1 MNERIKQLAEQAG
14 YKKDMFGIGHWDM
27 PECIRFAELVRQDE
41 RQAIKQAEKEST
53 LQEMSDI
60 GQDIEWDTSDMA
72 HRSGGLSVE
81 QEKLCKYCGG
91 IGRVVCGGKCM
102 PEQEPVAWMGDSIE
116 FYAKDHPTNSC
127 TIPLYTAPVKR
138 KWVGLTDKEIA
149 EYSDMFNGIRL
160 IKAIEALLRERNT

>member
-1 MNERIKQLAEQAG
+1 MNERIKELAKQAG
-14 YKKDMFGIGHWDM
+14 LQPYYDKEF
-27 PECIRFAELVRQDE
+27 IRFAELVRQDE

-102 PEQEPVAWMGDSIE
+102 PEQEPWDTSDMAHRSG
-116 FYAKDHPTNSC
+116 
-127 TIPLYTAPVKR
+127 
-138 KWVGLTDKEIA
+138 GLTIEQEIERLKDLNKRLVAAAKELGYA
-149 EYSDMFNGIRL
+149 DDTHEWDDAWSKMCKLF
-160 IKAIEALLRERNT
+160 KEC